1 MVAEKFTGIRSD
13 LAIRFFAVSH
23 AASDRRETKIG
34 IRANFAAKSSRFH
47 RRIARFTFHAPVS
60 LTPTSLFV
68 APEIAPIKA
77 PELRAMRRFD
87 YYKYERRN

>member
-23 AASDRRETKIG
+23 AASDRRETKID

-47 RRIARFTFHAPVS
+47 RRIARLTFHAPLS
-60 LTPTSLFV
+60 LPPPFHFVHQSVAAFTAPTQ
-68 APEIAPIKA
+68 
-77 PELRAMRRFD
+77 D
-87 YYKYERRN
+87 YYK